1 MIKRDKEFYDNIYND
16 LFKASL
22 NSTENNSSPLKE
34 EKVLLDIQ
42 DSFSLKDKEEN
53 NTVRPKF
60 KEDDFYE
67 NIYNDLVNT
76 DTSKIDYNK
85 LSSDISIGRKLA
97 YGARQ
102 EPTILGSTWR
112 LAKAGVNSLFS
123 GKSFDEE
130 AKRIEAE
137 RQEEIFKD
145 YPEFRG
151 KEEDLTVLSGR
162 MSLALADPVTF
173 LVPWTKIAKAGKIAT
188 MATGAT
194 ISAADIALREKA
206 LYGEIN
212 LGTVALG
219 AGLGAGSSGIGLL
232 ISNKIKSSRYP
243 QEVIA
248 LDKSNKPVI
257 KKLVNTDPVFV
268 GPLQDDV
275 QRALNEVSEAT
286 IPVTQPFI
294 TRFQDNVASLGERYT
309 KRDLLTKELKKL
321 KELKQ
326 FDSGSLPGIPSKG
339 STTSQINKISKEI
352 DKNEEAIRK
361 ILFIEQPENI
371 AMTGIV
377 SFMEA
382 YKRGI
387 LKGKVGENLSRAFIQ
402 ELVRPLAGATGMG
415 AGALLITRGEISD
428 EGLGYA
434 VLSGLVLGRF
444 NKHLDLLDVTP
455 KLKKVLKTS
464 IDKEFTYGNRT
475 FIRRL
480 LAGGEAGRG
489 TVQNEVMRKFSS
501 DLYSSRGR
509 AGDLGTKLKEGVEE
523 LRDRNIAFYLKQ
535 LDDILIGN
543 TDDNILAAGRI
554 MQEQGMLP
562 TSRYSFLQAGDLDN
576 VVANDIARKLINLR
590 KISFGDYVK
599 KGGLNFEEIDN
610 YGLTQILDRQITK
623 NLGDKKSFD
632 ILYKAYKIQNHN
644 EQVTYLKNLGIKD
657 KDIST
662 QLKNLEKIDGKPIR
676 TDAQIKEQARNHLSM
691 GDPVR
696 RKEVI
701 TELKAEDDI
710 VKLINNEGRPVTQNE
725 TLVHSAGYIN
735 KERSLY
741 DPEARAFAKELFIQ
755 DPAFTLSKLF
765 RDTVPIVEFSRRYGS
780 KGQGL
785 NDVITDLK
793 NFYNKVDKDAN
804 LENNSSLRKL
814 LNDDLAEM
822 KKSVNVYFGVF
833 EQSAAG
839 DLWGS
844 ELSKSIALTL
854 QTILATT
861 KLGKVAIPSIGD
873 LIQTMQNSG
882 YKTSYNSLIK
892 QMRQQGTRAEK
903 PSAMLAQR
911 SFDVE
916 ERILGRK
923 FSNRRYNGTLERE
936 LNDFAQQATT
946 PYQRG
951 LLEWQQRF
959 FEFVQL
965 GRVTRFAREFAY
977 DSGAFRAFDL
987 SRKTKFSPA
996 RLRELNS
1003 LGLDVNNAKYLNQ
1016 FKNIDDAYADKM
1028 GKHLIDTAGFKAA
1041 NRDALIPQIG
1051 NRRLFAQSKNPW
1063 MKFAGSFLSWAMAK
1077 STQTNSLLRRLEDG
1091 DAKLAVLMLST
1102 LPFYATIRQ
1111 LQIELNPNKDVREE
1125 YGDVSSMNERQLKE
1139 FLGDVLIFSG
1149 QAVPYWADKA
1159 INMSKYNTGL
1169 IDTIYP
1175 VAGIIEDLADVPEQ
1189 ILEGDLTSAAVTL
1202 GEATVPFAKEFT
1214 RRGDDDALLGIEALG
1229 LKEEIKD
1236 LKGETIVPKARYTTG
1251 GLVSGPKVPFTKENP
1266 ADRINPITDEPYQEQ
1281 MDRLGFA
1288 EGEDVSVKKGP
1299 PLHRKIYGLPDK
1311 MKAYMDHYGL
1321 SRQEVL
1327 ARHNEW
1333 NRGLLK
1339 NIFSKLGFNVNND
1352 YELNRLYD
1360 YATGEEYSE
1369 KEIKKYLDKYN
1380 LEESSNK
1387 QIIDFINT
1395 VRPDESDKG
1404 FYESRALGEVFP
1416 YLKSRLGFDE
1426 SKKD

>member
-53 NTVRPKF
+53 NTVSPTF
-60 KEDDFYE
+60 KSDDFYE

-85 LSSDISIGRKLA
+85 LSSDIPIGRKLA
-97 YGARQ
+97 YGVRQ
-102 EPTILGSTWR
+102 EPTIIGSTWR

-188 MATGAT
+188 MSTGAT

-219 AGLGAGSSGIGLL
+219 AGLGAASSGIGLL

-243 QEVIA
+243 KEVIA

-257 KKLVNTDPVFV
+257 KTLVDTDPVFV

-275 QRALNEVSEAT
+275 QRALNEASEAS

-321 KELKQ
+321 KELKE
-326 FDSGSLPGIPSKG
+326 FDSGSFPGMPSKG

-402 ELVRPLAGATGMG
+402 ELVRPLAVGTALG
-415 AGALLITRGEISD
+415 AGALLITRGDISD
-428 EGLGYA
+428 ENLGYA

-455 KLKKVLKTS
+455 KLKKVLKKS
-464 IDKEFTYGNRT
+464 IDKEFTYGFRT
-475 FIRRL
+475 FVRRI

-523 LRDRNIAFYLKQ
+523 LKDRNIAFYLKQ

-554 MQEQGMLP
+554 MQQQGMLP

-590 KISFGDYVK
+590 KISFGNYVK

-610 YGLTQILDRQITK
+610 YGLTQILDKQITK
-623 NLGDKKSFD
+623 NLGNEKSFD

-676 TDAQIKEQARNHLSM
+676 TDAQIRQQAENHLDM

-755 DPAFTLSKLF
+755 DPVFTLSKLF
-765 RDTVPIVEFSRRYGS
+765 RDTVPIVEFSRRFGS

-804 LENNSSLRKL
+804 LKNNSSLKKL
-814 LNDDLAEM
+814 LNSDLAEM
-822 KKSVNVYFGVF
+822 KKSVNAYFGVF
-833 EQSAAG
+833 EQSSLRSDG
-839 DLWGS
+839 
-844 ELSKSIALTL
+844 ERTFALTL

-882 YKTSYNSLIK
+882 YKASYKSLIK
-892 QMRQQGTRAEK
+892 QIKERGTKAAK

-916 ERILGRK
+916 ERIILGRK
-923 FSNRRYNGTLERE
+923 FNNRRYNGTLERE

-946 PYQRG
+946 DKQQT
-951 LLEWQQRF
+951 LLNFQQRF

-965 GRVTRFAREFAY
+965 GRITRFAREFAY
-977 DSGAFRAFDL
+977 DAGAFRAFDL
-987 SRKTKFSPA
+987 SRKTKFSSA

-1028 GKHLIDTAGFKAA
+1028 GKQLIDTAGFKAA

-1063 MKFAGSFLSWAMAK
+1063 IKFAGSFLSWAMAK

-1111 LQIELNPNKDVREE
+1111 LQIELNPNQNVREE

-1149 QAVPYWADKA
+1149 QTVPYWADKA
-1159 INMSKYNTGL
+1159 ISMSRYNTGL

-1175 VAGIIEDLADVPEQ
+1175 VTAIIEDLAKVPEQ
-1189 ILEGDLTSAAVTL
+1189 IIEGEGASALVTA
-1202 GEATVPFAKEFT
+1202 GETIVPFAKEFT

-1229 LKEEIKD
+1229 RREETED
-1236 LKGETIVPKARYTTG
+1236 FKGKRKKPKARYTTG
-1251 GLVSGPKVPFTKENP
+1251 GLVSGPDVPQTKEDP
-1266 ADRINPITDEPYQEQ
+1266 ADRINPFTKEPYQEQ

-1288 EGEDVSVKKGP
+1288 E
-1299 PLHRKIYGLPDK
+1299 
-1311 MKAYMDHYGL
+1311 
-1321 SRQEVL
+1321 
-1327 ARHNEW
+1327 
-1333 NRGLLK
+1333 
-1339 NIFSKLGFNVNND
+1339 
-1352 YELNRLYD
+1352 
-1360 YATGEEYSE
+1360 
-1369 KEIKKYLDKYN
+1369 
-1380 LEESSNK
+1380 
-1387 QIIDFINT
+1387 
-1395 VRPDESDKG
+1395 
-1404 FYESRALGEVFP
+1404 
-1416 YLKSRLGFDE
+1416 